1 VRRMTGRASGR
12 LLQVVAAVSITVAIG
27 PSPAVAATDL
37 AFTGYARSPEDGRLL
52 YVESHHVRRLGEVG
66 EARVVLYR
74 CAVGGAAFARKEL
87 TYGKVREE
95 PEFGFTDARSGYSE
109 GLRRTPSGLRVY
121 QQEDARAS
129 RREAPVPAGIV
140 IVSDAG
146 FDEFVRRHWTEL
158 EAGETVRFPFL
169 IPSRL
174 SHLSFKVRK
183 QKEATVEGAVASV
196 IRLNLSG
203 VFGLFLP
210 YIEVSYRKSDKVL
223 LRYEGLTNIRDDKG
237 KNLVAQ
243 IRFPPA
249 ERRTVADAGLERL
262 RAEPLVSRCPP
273 AAS

>member
-1 VRRMTGRASGR
+1 MSRSTTPAAR
-12 LLQVVAAVSITVAIG
+12 VVAVALTGALG
-27 PSPAVAATDL
+27 PLTAAASTDL
-37 AFTGYARSPEDGRLL
+37 AFTGYARNRDDGRLL
-52 YVESHHVRRLGEVG
+52 YIESHHVRRAGEVG
-66 EARVVLYR
+66 EKRVVLYR

-87 TYGKVREE
+87 DYGQVREE
-95 PEFGFTDARSGYSE
+95 PEFSFIDARSGYAE
-109 GLRRTPSGLRVY
+109 GLRRTPAGLRVH
-121 QQEDARAS
+121 QQENARAA
-129 RREAPVPAGIV
+129 RREAAVPAGTV

-146 FDEFVRRHWTEL
+146 FDEFVRKHWADL

-210 YIEVSYRKSDKVL
+210 YIEVSYRKADKVL
-223 LRYEGLTNIRDDKG
+223 LRYEGLTNIRDGEG
-237 KNLVAQ
+237 KNLVAV

-249 ERRTVADAGLERL
+249 ERRAVADAGLERL